1 MGLGIFNLMNE
12 HGIDQREVFEGTIAC
27 VRLADELGFDVA
39 WFAEHH
45 FSNYS
50 LCPSPLMMAAAAA
63 RETRRIGLGPAV
75 IVAPLY
81 NPIRVAEEL
90 ALLDQLSRGRAV
102 LGIGSGY
109 QRFEFEAFGADLA
122 ERYDR
127 MLEVWQIIDRAVHEN
142 RFGHA
147 GPHYRLPDVPQAIRL
162 HHPRRLETFFVAWT
176 KAIIEHAVTT
186 DAVPFCTVGWGDSRA
201 LGAMRETVAAKYREA
216 GHELAGRRFAAQRYV
231 FVSGDR
237 SETRKAAEGVRYAGR
252 CAGHMRVGA
261 QVLDG
266 HRIVD
271 RPVAG
276 EPTLEEIEAA
286 LPIGDAETVAERV
299 VREVREVGITD
310 LSCFMWPAG
319 VDLRA
324 VLRSIECFGA
334 EVMPRVREALAAN
347 APRPIRDMA

>member
-1 MGLGIFNLMNE
+1 MGLGLFNLMNE

-63 RETRRIGLGPAV
+63 RETKRIGLGPAV

-109 QRFEFEAFGADLA
+109 QRFEFDAFGADLA

-142 RFGHA
+142 RFGHV
-147 GPHYRLPDVPQAIRL
+147 GRHYDLPDVPQAIRL
-162 HHPRRLETFFVAWT
+162 FRPRRLDTFFVAWT
-176 KAIIEHAVTT
+176 NAIIEHAVTI

-201 LGAMRETVAAKYREA
+201 LKAMREIVDGKYREA
-216 GHELAGRRFAAQRYV
+216 GYELAGRRFAAQRYV
-231 FVSGDR
+231 FVSSDR
-237 SETRKAAEGVRYAGR
+237 AEVRRAAEGVRYAGR
-252 CAGHMRVGA
+252 CAGHMRLGA
-261 QVLDG
+261 QTLDG

-271 RPVAG
+271 LPVAG

-286 LPIGDAETVAERV
+286 LPIGDAATVAERI
-299 VREVREVGITD
+299 VREIKDVGITD

-319 VDLRA
+319 VELRA
-324 VLRSIECFGA
+324 VLRSMELFGT
-334 EVMPRVREALAAN
+334 EVMPRVLRALAAN
-347 APRPIRDMA
+347 QPVPVREVA

>member
-12 HGIDQREVFEGTIAC
+12 HGIEQREVFDTTLAC
-27 VRLADELGFDVA
+27 VRLADDLGFDIA

-75 IVAPLY
+75 VVAPLY

-109 QRFEFEAFGADLA
+109 QRFEFDAFGADLA

-127 MLEVWQIIDRAVHEN
+127 MLEVWQIIDQAVHNN
-142 RFGHA
+142 RFSYTGK
-147 GPHYRLPDVPQAIRL
+147 HYQLPDVPQAIRL
-162 HHPRRLETFFVAWT
+162 YRPRQVESFFVAWT
-176 KAIIEHAVTT
+176 PAIIRQAVKV
-186 DAVPFCTVGWGDSRA
+186 DAVPFVTVGWGDGQA
-201 LGAMRETVAAKYREA
+201 LKAMRDTVAGKYREA
-216 GHELAGRRFAAQRYV
+216 GFDLAGRRFAAQRYV
-231 FVSGDR
+231 FVSDDR
-237 SETRKAAEGVRYAGR
+237 AEVRKAAEGARYAGR
-252 CAGHMRVGA
+252 CAGHMRVGK

-266 HRIVD
+266 HRIRDMAVE
-271 RPVAG
+271 G
-276 EPTLEEIEAA
+276 EPDLEQIEAQ
-286 LPIGDAETVAERV
+286 LPIGDAQTVAERL
-299 VREVREVGITD
+299 VREIREVGITD

-319 VDLRA
+319 VEPRA
-324 VLRSIECFGA
+324 VLRSMERFGA
-334 EVMPRVREALAAN
+334 EVMPQVQKALAAN
-347 APRPIRDMA
+347 QAAPVREVA